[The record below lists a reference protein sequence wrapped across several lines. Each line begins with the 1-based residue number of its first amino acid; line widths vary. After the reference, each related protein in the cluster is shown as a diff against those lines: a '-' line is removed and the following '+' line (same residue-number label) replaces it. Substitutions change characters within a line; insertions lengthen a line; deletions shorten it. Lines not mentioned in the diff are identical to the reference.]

1 MSVIVHVG
9 YPKTASTWLQTR
21 VFPAHPA
28 LDYWR
33 DVPGFDWV
41 NKVVNLHDFDFNA
54 KALGERYRADRDSA
68 SARLAVIS
76 LEGLVGDVFAGGWD
90 TCRNADRLRAVLGE
104 ARIII
109 SIRAQVSMLDSL
121 YKQYVAEGGF
131 GSVKSFLGLRPAGRA
146 HFSLNYL
153 RYDRAA
159 GYYRALFGEDSV
171 YVCLYEELLQSPD
184 AFLRGLSDFLGID
197 GFDVDQRSM
206 GKKENPGFSA
216 FSTAVARVANRFLH
230 SDFNPLPL
238 VPPRLVG
245 VPGMR
250 AFLKRADTALFGR
263 LFPAKSVIDQN
274 TRVFLED
281 YYRSGNRALAGELG
295 LPLAKYGYPL

>member
-1 MSVIVHVG
+1 MTVFVHVG

-21 VFPAHPA
+21 VFPGHPD

-33 DVPGFDWV
+33 QVPGFDWV
-41 NKVVNLHDFDFNA
+41 DGIVELHDFEFDA
-54 KALGERYRADRDSA
+54 KALRERYFAGRDTRSG
-68 SARLAVIS
+68 RHTLIS
-76 LEGLVGDVFAGGWD
+76 WEALVGDAFAGAWD

-104 ARIII
+104 ARIIV
-109 SIRAQVSMLDSL
+109 SIREQVSMLDSL
-121 YKQYVAEGGF
+121 YKQYLAQGGI
-131 GSVKSFLGLRPAGRA
+131 GSVKLFLGLRPVGRT

-153 RYDRAA
+153 RYDRAV

-171 YVCLYEELLQSPD
+171 YVCLYEELLESPD
-184 AFLRGLSDFLGID
+184 TFLRGLSDFLGID
-197 GFDVDQRSM
+197 GFDVDERSM
-206 GKKENPGFSA
+206 RKKENPGFSA
-216 FSTAVARVANRFLH
+216 FSTAVARVANRFLY
-230 SDFNPLPL
+230 SDFNRLPL
-238 VPPRLVG
+238 VPPGLVS

-281 YYRSGNRALAGELG
+281 YYRSGNRALAEELG
-295 LPLAKYGYPL
+295 LPLAQYGYPV